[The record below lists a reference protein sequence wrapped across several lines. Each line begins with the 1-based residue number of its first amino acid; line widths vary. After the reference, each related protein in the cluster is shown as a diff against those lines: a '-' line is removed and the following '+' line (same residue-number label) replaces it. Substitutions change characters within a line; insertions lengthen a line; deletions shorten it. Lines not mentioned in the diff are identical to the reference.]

1 MPSLIL
7 SQSFFAKL
15 CNSLCDLIYINC
27 LKETL
32 DQNMNELQ
40 KQVKILHRKRSI
52 EMTSSQQIKLQQQ
65 KAQLKELE
73 NEKRKSDEVRR
84 QIGMLLNFP
93 VPLDLINS

>member
-1 MPSLIL
+1 
-7 SQSFFAKL
+7 
-15 CNSLCDLIYINC
+15 
-27 LKETL
+27 
-32 DQNMNELQ
+32 MNELQ
-40 KQVKILHRKRSI
+40 KQVKILQEKSLL
-52 EMTSSQQIKLQQQ
+52 EMTSSQQQIKLQQQ